1 MAEALEDG
9 GHTVETFAAGVHSRE
24 ERVELVDDALLLVE
38 RRQREIEF
46 LKQSSLN
53 TGDRGTLF
61 RAFMKNLV
69 RIRPNGIRQV
79 AIMEIEL
86 WQHCFNILVDRR
98 FN

>member
-1 MAEALEDG
+1 MTEALEDS
-9 GHTVETFAAGVHSRE
+9 GHAVEAFAAGVHPRKDC
-24 ERVELVDDALLLVE
+24 VELVGNALLLIE

-69 RIRPNGIRQV
+69 RICPDSIR
-79 AIMEIEL
+79 
-86 WQHCFNILVDRR
+86 
-98 FN
+98 